1 MADLIFL
8 SVIVAF
14 FALAL
19 LLVRACERIIGS
31 DEQVSAAPSRT
42 PVPEELAA

>member
-31 DEQVSAAPSRT
+31 DDQVGAAPSRT
-42 PVPEELAA
+42 PLPEELAA